1 MILNCPQC
9 QTRYLVDPLAL
20 GPAGRT
26 VRCARC
32 HAEWKQRPPKDL
44 PRRVDVASAEDPGT
58 GGGQAD
64 GDGPDRDLA
73 SAIPPSMRRP
83 SAYDAI
89 SARAPGAGPP
99 KLPALPRQ
107 PSTLAPILWMAAAV
121 FFVALVAAALFWR
134 QDVVARWAPA
144 ARLYGL
150 VGIDVVVPLNLE
162 FRDLRYVREGEGG
175 QATLRV
181 TGQVY
186 NGAPG
191 SRLVPPVVVA
201 LLDGA
206 DRELTRQTSAATP
219 GELAPGE
226 AAAFDLVLPNPPAEA
241 VKVSVTFAKAP

>member
-1 MILNCPQC
+1 MILSCPQC

-32 HAEWKQRPPKDL
+32 HAEWRQHPPEDL
-44 PRRVDVASAEDPGT
+44 PRRVDLAPAEAP
-58 GGGQAD
+58 AD
-64 GDGPDRDLA
+64 GDDGPDRDLV

-83 SAYDAI
+83 SAYEAI

-107 PSTLAPILWMAAAV
+107 PSNVVPLAWMGAAILV
-121 FFVALVAAALFWR
+121 VALVAAALFWR
-134 QDVVARWAPA
+134 QDLVTRWPPA

-162 FRDLRYVREGEGG
+162 FRDLRYAREGEGG

-181 TGQVY
+181 TGQVF
-186 NGAPG
+186 NAAPG
-191 SRLVPPVVVA
+191 PRAVPPVVVA

-206 DRELTRQTSAATP
+206 DRELTRQTSATRA